1 MFDSRAWQVFD
12 RSMTTFVFG
21 HRNPD
26 TDAICSAI
34 AYADLLQ
41 RTTRPDAIAACCGTP
56 NQRTAYVL
64 KRAGVPT
71 PRIVM
76 DVRPEVFDLCGR
88 EPVTAK
94 RGEVFYEVYQRMKDH
109 DVRAVPIVDENR
121 RVVGLLSLLQ
131 LMDLIFRD
139 DADPLKTRTVKTS
152 LGKIR
157 EILGGSFQHELHP
170 NQLDELLVMVGAMSA
185 GGFTERMQRFPAERL
200 IVVCGDRPTIQLPAI
215 EHGVRALVVTGGYD
229 LSDGLVELAK
239 SRGVAVIQSPYDTA
253 TTTMRI
259 KSSQFIDS
267 AIDTDFVVLPA
278 KLTIEEARLKTERV
292 NEPIFPVVNDAGLLV
307 GVVTK
312 SDLVHPPKPKLVLV
326 DHNELSQAVTGAEDA
341 EILEVLDHHRIG
353 GSLKSTQP
361 IRFIN
366 EPLGS
371 TCTLVARQFRA
382 AGLTPSSG
390 IALCMASGIISD
402 TLFLRSPTTTVIDKE
417 ILVWLEELSQVN
429 LQQYAKEFFEIG
441 SALRNCAPAEV
452 VREDCKE
459 FTEHGIKFSISQ
471 IEETGFDLF
480 WDRKDQLRE
489 ALEELS
495 QHQRLDFCALLVT
508 DVVSNGSLLL
518 LSKESEAW
526 DEINY
531 PCLDRGLYEL
541 PDVVSRKKQ
550 LLPLLAQV
558 LRGANSSNA
567 PAR

>member
-1 MFDSRAWQVFD
+1 
-12 RSMTTFVFG
+12 MTTFVFG

-56 NQRTAYVL
+56 NQRTAFVL

-76 DVRPEVFDLCGR
+76 DIRPEVFDLCGR

-94 RGEVFYEVYQRMKDH
+94 RGEVFYEVYQRMKDN

-157 EILGGSFQHELHP
+157 EILAGSFQHELHP

-215 EHGVRALVVTGGYD
+215 EHGVRALVVTGGYA

-278 KLTIEEARLKTERV
+278 KLTIEEARQKTERV

-382 AGLTPSSG
+382 AGLTPSAG

-508 DVVSNGSLLL
+508 DVVSNGSFLL

-531 PCLDRGLYEL
+531 PCVDRGLSEP

-558 LRGANSSNA
+558 LRGANSSNS
-567 PAR
+567 PTR

>member
-1 MFDSRAWQVFD
+1 MSIL
-12 RSMTTFVFG
+12 VFG

-26 TDAICSAI
+26 TDAICSAL
-34 AYADLLQ
+34 AYADYLQ
-41 RTTRPDAIAACCGTP
+41 QTHRPEAIAACCGTP
-56 NQRTAYVL
+56 NKRTEYVL
-64 KRAGVPT
+64 KRARMAP

-76 DVRPEVFDLCGR
+76 DVRPELSDLCQR
-88 EPVTAK
+88 NPITAS

-109 DVRAVPIVDENR
+109 DVRAIPIVDSQNK
-121 RVVGLLSLLQ
+121 VIGVLSLLQ

-139 DADPLKTRTVKTS
+139 DADPLLTRTVKTS
-152 LGKIR
+152 LGKVCD
-157 EILGGSFQHELHP
+157 ILAGKFQHSLRP
-170 NQLDELLVMVGAMSA
+170 NQTDELLVMVGAMSA

-200 IVVCGDRPTIQLPAI
+200 IVVSGDRPTIQLPAI
-215 EHGVRALVVTGGYD
+215 EHGVRAIVVTGGYS
-229 LSDGLVELAK
+229 LSSGLVELAK

-267 AIDTDFVVLPA
+267 AIDESFVSLPA
-278 KLTIEEARLKTERV
+278 KMPVDEARSQVEKL
-292 NEPIFPVVNDAGLLV
+292 NESIFPVVNDAGMLV
-307 GVVTK
+307 GVISK
-312 SDLVHPPKPKLVLV
+312 SDLVNPPKTKLILV
-326 DHNELSQAVTGAEDA
+326 DHNELSQAVNGAEDA

-366 EPLGS
+366 EPVGS

-382 AGLTPSSG
+382 SGITPKPG

-402 TLFLRSPTTTVIDKE
+402 TLYLRSPTTTDTDRE
-417 ILVWLEELSQVN
+417 ILKWLEGLCEIDLE
-429 LQQYAKEFFEIG
+429 QYAKEFFEIG
-441 SALRNCAPAEV
+441 SALRNCTPAEV

-459 FTEHGIKFSISQ
+459 FSEHGVRFSISQ

-480 WDRKDQLRE
+480 WDRKEDLRT
-489 ALEELS
+489 ALEQLATMNGLQFS
-495 QHQRLDFCALLVT
+495 ALLVT

-531 PCLDRGLYEL
+531 PCLDRSLYSL

-550 LLPLLAQV
+550 LLPLVSQILVA
-558 LRGANSSNA
+558 SKNA
-567 PAR
+567 

>member
-402 TLFLRSPTTTVIDKE
+402 TLFLRSPTTTAIDKE